1 MGISDAAQ
9 NEHPESA
16 GNPETGTRSVR
27 RAANA
32 RAQKIGCDICVIGSG
47 AAGISA
53 AIEAARLG
61 RKVILVDGLPALG
74 GQAVNS
80 IIGTYC
86 GLYSNGAYGYQF
98 THGVADDILNDLG
111 KLDKALYYRHGPVTT
126 VVYYDEI
133 ALSRWVETNV
143 QKHGITVLL
152 GAFLRNVERD
162 GRRIKS
168 AEFATRYGDVI
179 IEATGYVDASGDAAL
194 TWQAGFEC
202 RESAGHPVYGTQMV
216 VVENIVEDKHPTRD
230 EMRIRMEEKGDEY
243 GLMRRNAV
251 SFVIPGRRVAALNI
265 THTETPL
272 EPFAMSKSALDGK
285 NQADLAVH
293 FLRKEFPECFGDC
306 KVRAYGNPGIRQT
319 RWIAGRHQL
328 TLDEVRSGFRHPDA
342 IGRTAWPVELH
353 DTDKGYVWQ
362 SFPIDHVHYVPLGS
376 LIPHEC
382 DNIVAAGR
390 CIDADL
396 AALSSVR
403 VMGPCMAMGAAA
415 AHALD
420 LAGSGSVHQIDI
432 AALQK
437 RVGDNLDRKDAPW
450 EIRP

>member
-133 ALSRWVETNV
+133 ALSRWVETMQAMHAAGV
-143 QKHGITVLL
+143 THVFECGPGKVLAGL
-152 GAFLRNVERD
+152 VKRCVD
-162 GRRIKS
+162 GLNGGPMNDL
-168 AEFATRYGDVI
+168 AGV
-179 IEATGYVDASGDAAL
+179 DAAL
-194 TWQAGFEC
+194 A
-202 RESAGHPVYGTQMV
+202 
-216 VVENIVEDKHPTRD
+216 
-230 EMRIRMEEKGDEY
+230 
-243 GLMRRNAV
+243 AV
-251 SFVIPGRRVAALNI
+251 R
-265 THTETPL
+265 
-272 EPFAMSKSALDGK
+272 
-285 NQADLAVH
+285 
-293 FLRKEFPECFGDC
+293 
-306 KVRAYGNPGIRQT
+306 
-319 RWIAGRHQL
+319 
-328 TLDEVRSGFRHPDA
+328 
-342 IGRTAWPVELH
+342 
-353 DTDKGYVWQ
+353 
-362 SFPIDHVHYVPLGS
+362 
-376 LIPHEC
+376 
-382 DNIVAAGR
+382 
-390 CIDADL
+390 
-396 AALSSVR
+396 
-403 VMGPCMAMGAAA
+403 GA
-415 AHALD
+415 
-420 LAGSGSVHQIDI
+420 
-432 AALQK
+432 
-437 RVGDNLDRKDAPW
+437 
-450 EIRP
+450 